1 MKRMAFVSGSAP
13 TKAQTALAAGLGF
26 KLVYVGDRDGFA
38 LDPSEFRGYDAVA
51 VGHADAVARLL
62 MAGVPVAVFRDGNGA
77 PEGAPPKLAG

>member
-13 TKAQTALAAGLGF
+13 TKAQTALAANLGYQ
-26 KLVYVGDRDGFA
+26 LVPVGDRDGVNIN
-38 LDPSEFRGYDAVA
+38 PSEFRGYDAVA
-51 VGHADAVARLL
+51 VGHPDAVARLL